1 MLQSGCLLMQLNMID
16 FFDNTTQSKILGTLL
31 NVSGHSESETDFD
44 KNILPLLP
52 PVCAL
57 LSGGVHSE

>member
-1 MLQSGCLLMQLNMID
+1 MQLNMID